1 MAHSSGK
8 KLVWRNKMIK
18 TEQLIIKPLSDIDKT
33 ALVEILRNE
42 KVSATYLT
50 PDLTSDEV
58 AEKLFN
64 RIKELSYMPD
74 RFARGIYLDNKLIGI
89 INDTGI
95 ENGNVEIGYAIHPD
109 YHNKGYGTE
118 VLKAVIEKLFEQ
130 GYAAVSAGI
139 FEDNIASRRVLEKCG
154 FILIDKTEDIEY
166 KGKMHHCIYFE
177 VKR

>member
-1 MAHSSGK
+1 
-8 KLVWRNKMIK
+8 MIRTK
-18 TEQLIIKPLSDIDKT
+18 RLIIKPLSDMDKT

-50 PDLTSDEV
+50 PDLKLDET

-74 RFARGIYLDNKLIGI
+74 RFACGIYIDDKLIGI

-109 YHNKGYGTE
+109 HQNKGYATE
-118 VLKAVIEKLFEQ
+118 ALKAVVEKLFEQ

-154 FILIDKTEDIEY
+154 FVLIDKTEDIEY
-166 KGKMHHCIYFE
+166 QSKMHHCIYFE
-177 VKR
+177 VRR